1 MDTRVFL
8 PEHIFEICETSC
20 MSIKSVRGPKI
31 MVPLKDLS
39 QKPPPPSQQHCTHGG
54 ALVPSNLLCLK
65 ILQVMQKILMC
76 IKALPIPNQEN
87 ATGVIEFTEI

>member
-65 ILQVMQKILMC
+65 ILQVMQKC
-76 IKALPIPNQEN
+76 ASKPPIPNQEN